1 MIQTQ
6 KKEIVLKSLG
16 EFIISEDDIIKL
28 IILIFKKDKKWYDKL
43 QENNQISLNSRFID
57 PNIFLKIINKFSK
70 NIIIKDNITFKEI
83 ISINFL

>member
-70 NIIIKDNITFKEI
+70 NIIIKDNITFK
-83 ISINFL
+83 